1 MPLTPALPCPR
12 LIGAV
17 VVIAVMFAC
26 FGARADTPYLLE
38 CDGADDDESI
48 QQKILDPDISYI
60 LIEGD
65 CSIDETIYITNTR
78 GIRLEGKGRG
88 ATILRWDGDDA
99 EAMFSIQNSADLSF
113 GYFSACVF
121 NGHLESIIDMYNA
134 CHGAPDGNGG
144 DACNPYD
151 PAAGPGSHG
160 NVFHHIGIGDCED
173 ALGELDNGI
182 RVRLHPG
189 YAGSPTDD
197 CAVAEAD
204 CGNGR
209 HFFDTLHVSSFDDSA
224 FVLEGRSSVGNTFTG
239 TYCGGRIPRYG
250 GSGGTDSFTQQN
262 FGDSCVRTGLSG
274 TSDTAGSFSWFG
286 GLADLLSDSVFV
298 LGSGPEAVY
307 VAGLHARQS
316 RMLLRDE
323 DGSPEQTG
331 SVTIESSYFDTSTVH
346 AWEHEDDTPFPF
358 EPSSYGVV
366 VEMHSAGPLSLRND
380 FFGHDQ
386 GFGDC
391 EPSGTFDNISI
402 CWSPPEAATEPYGD
416 DSVIGSFVFEGNAI
430 ITSNE
435 NPFVPTRESYTGEHE
450 TMDCLYPSEQ
460 RSNLV
465 RSKLEDGTLGWAHM
479 PQHYNELTRVMTE
492 VSASRTTGSRHLFRT
507 CERQQ
512 VRRLTDGAAGQR
524 VVLFGPATSRRAT
537 VQNGFDLWWWFDPIR
552 RRNLWLPDGLA
563 MRLGYGDTL
572 VVVKGPGEYWFTVGS
587 SDN

>member
-1 MPLTPALPCPR
+1 
-12 LIGAV
+12 LI
-17 VVIAVMFAC
+17 
-26 FGARADTPYLLE
+26 E
-38 CDGADDDESI
+38 CNGADDDEDI
-48 QQKILDPDISYI
+48 QQHISDPNISYI
-60 LIEGD
+60 QLAGE
-65 CSIDETIYITNTR
+65 CVVDETIYITNTR

-134 CHGAPDGNGG
+134 CHGAPDGGG
-144 DACNPYD
+144 GNACGQYD

-160 NVFHHIGIGDCED
+160 NYFHNIGIGDCED

-182 RVRLHPG
+182 RVRLHPD
-189 YAGSPTDD
+189 YAANPSDD
-197 CAVAEAD
+197 CAVSGAD

-224 FVLEGRSSVGNTFTG
+224 FVLEGKNSVGNTFTA

-250 GSGGTDSFTQQN
+250 GSGEADSFTQQN
-262 FGDSCVRTGLSG
+262 FGDSCIRTGLSG

-298 LGSGPEAVY
+298 LGAAPEAVY

-323 DGSPEQTG
+323 EGSPAQTG
-331 SVTIESSYFDTSTVH
+331 GVTIESSYFDTSTVH
-346 AWEHEDDTPFPF
+346 AWEHEEDTPFPF

-380 FFGHDQ
+380 IFGHDLEFA
-386 GFGDC
+386 GC
-391 EPSGTFDNISI
+391 EPPGTFDNISI
-402 CWSPPEAATEPYGD
+402 CWSPPEMATEPYGD

-435 NPFVPTRESYTGEHE
+435 TPFVPTRESYTGEHE
-450 TMDCLYPSEQ
+450 TMDCLYPSDQ

-465 RSKLEDGTLGWAHM
+465 MAKFEDGTLGWAHM
-479 PQHYNELTRVMTE
+479 PQHVNELTSDMTE
-492 VSASRTTGSRHLFRT
+492 VSASRTKGSRHLFRT
-507 CERQQ
+507 RERQQ
-512 VRRLTDGAAGQR
+512 LRRLTDGAAGQR
-524 VVLFGPATSRRAT
+524 VVLFGPASSRRAT
-537 VQNGFDLWWWFDPIR
+537 VQIGFDLWWWFDPIR
-552 RRNLWLPDGLA
+552 RRNLWLPNGMA

-572 VVVKGPGEYWFTVGS
+572 VLVKGPDEYWFTVGS